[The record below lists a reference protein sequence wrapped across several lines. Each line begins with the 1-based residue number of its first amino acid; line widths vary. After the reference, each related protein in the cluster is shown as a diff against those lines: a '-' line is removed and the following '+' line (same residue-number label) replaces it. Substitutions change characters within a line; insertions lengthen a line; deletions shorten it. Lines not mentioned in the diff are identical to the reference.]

1 MKPRDAA
8 ALAARVLI
16 GAVLIY
22 AGASKAAAPVE
33 EFATV
38 VQSYGI
44 LGSDM
49 SLSTAAVLPWLE
61 LVVGWALL
69 LGVQTRA
76 AATAAAALFAVFLTA
91 LGSALLRKIP
101 LPNCGCYGDGLH
113 FSTGHAFLL
122 DCGLAAL
129 CALCWS
135 AGPGPASVDAWVERG
150 R

>member
-8 ALAARVLI
+8 VLAARVLV
-16 GAVLIY
+16 GAVLVY
-22 AGASKAAAPVE
+22 AGASKASAPVE
-33 EFATV
+33 EFANV
-38 VQSYGI
+38 VQSYG
-44 LGSDM
+44 LLSSDL

-76 AATAAAALFAVFLTA
+76 SAAGAVGLFAVFLTA

-101 LPNCGCYGDGLH
+101 LPNCGCFGDGWH
-113 FSTGHAFLL
+113 FSTGHAFLF

-129 CALCWS
+129 CVLCFLS
-135 AGPGPASVDAWVERG
+135 DPGPASADAWIARG